1 MKKKPAVRT
10 LKPISNPH
18 PESTELARAF
28 EAGRRQGRR
37 EREALEDRILK
48 DLGNVGEVVDELRV
62 RYQLQISLMTRR
74 ENTR

>member
-1 MKKKPAVRT
+1 MKKKS
-10 LKPISNPH
+10 II
-18 PESTELARAF
+18 PEGTELARAF

-62 RYQLQISLMTRR
+62 RYQLRIAGMTKRGEQHAR
-74 ENTR
+74 ERA